1 MAWMRPVSGSCQ
13 ERQETEI
20 DKKRGGERIAFIN
33 ISRISMVQL
42 HIDSYYVASII
53 KISLA
58 SAPRESV
65 ALSKIENQL
74 VKQINDC
81 FF

>member
-1 MAWMRPVSGSCQ
+1 VSFWPSPFTTPHRGVFLWGFTSNFGD
-13 ERQETEI
+13 TIIGI
-20 DKKRGGERIAFIN
+20 DD
-33 ISRISMVQL
+33 L
-42 HIDSYYVASII
+42 HVMSII

-74 VKQINDC
+74 VKQITDC